1 MGPSILWTTHLH
13 PHCTQRQR
21 PRYCI
26 NRIPLDMHDPLI
38 RTVLE
43 NHRTPSGHSIDPEGI
58 HRNTKG
64 PLPTTL
70 YIFKVMDS
78 TTGKSITD
86 TDITIDGKQYR
97 IRKFIQ
103 SGILRCT
110 KCQGFGHLWKGC
122 NKPKKYVRCSGP
134 NFEVG
139 ACKKTL
145 RAAMK
150 TCPERKK
157 RMREFYLREKNVTY
171 TSNLSTKL
179 MSQQKDQMDQND

>member
-1 MGPSILWTTHLH
+1 
-13 PHCTQRQR
+13 
-21 PRYCI
+21 
-26 NRIPLDMHDPLI
+26 MHDSLI
-38 RTVLE
+38 RTALE

-70 YIFKVMDS
+70 YIFKVKDS

-122 NKPKKYVRCSGP
+122 NKPKKCVRCSGP
-134 NFEVG
+134 NCEVG
-139 ACKKTL
+139 DCKKHY
-145 RAAMK
+145 
-150 TCPERKK
+150 E
-157 RMREFYLREKNVTY
+157 NV
-171 TSNLSTKL
+171 LIAGGIIVRP
-179 MSQQKDQMDQND
+179 